1 MLPLLSFP
9 IAVTLIKIALGTD
22 LTFSSSPV
30 KVKHVT
36 PIGIQHSKQVPNVH
50 RDGGHS
56 VLLSG
61 KVIWLYD
68 DTECRG
74 AGGKLDSFVPNSATY
89 QTDSNGDLTAVRDF
103 TEDGT
108 VRNAWIPFTDE
119 ERRFNEQEN
128 GGKRIAICRSLEFL
142 SLSQRDP
149 PSPSC
154 G

>member
-1 MLPLLSFP
+1 
-9 IAVTLIKIALGTD
+9 
-22 LTFSSSPV
+22 
-30 KVKHVT
+30 
-36 PIGIQHSKQVPNVH
+36 
-50 RDGGHS
+50 

-68 DTECRG
+68 DTECRS
-74 AGGKLDSFVPNSATY
+74 AGGNLNSFVPNSATY